1 MGGVNVGE
9 ILHCHRPLASRL
21 LARIQS
27 FAVLHSLVWLG
38 AAEPT
43 AVAEDRSASRAA
55 TAPDD
60 LHNEDPRSHFTT
72 STGERC
78 PCAMR
83 LRATAAI
90 AATYPYSGCRITVSR
105 SAASMYD
112 RRRWLWRLL
121 SCRMQD
127 IFRLLCLDGTTS
139 RSRHVLQHGQHSRD
153 ARWQADQPQPATATP
168 LPASSRSADGSG

>member
-1 MGGVNVGE
+1 MHTDIEPARPICSRQASSSGRCVNVGE
-9 ILHCHRPLASRL
+9 DLHIVTGRWRRGCSRASNPSPFCILWFC
-21 LARIQS
+21 
-27 FAVLHSLVWLG
+27 LG
-38 AAEPT
+38 ATEPT
-43 AVAEDRSASRAA
+43 AVAEDRSASRTA
-55 TAPDD
+55 TAPGD

-72 STGERC
+72 ATGERC

-90 AATYPYSGCRITVSR
+90 AATYPYTACRITVSR

-127 IFRLLCLDGTTS
+127 IVRLLCLDGT
-139 RSRHVLQHGQHSRD
+139 
-153 ARWQADQPQPATATP
+153 
-168 LPASSRSADGSG
+168 ASL